1 MSSLA
6 IVAFSIFPS
15 PFRPSALPTFFLL
28 TRWPHLSLLATLLG
42 SVYEFCLES
51 LPIRKIKLIVFL
63 RGSRAILRL
72 CVLSHFI
79 LILQPD
85 VFSRLIR
92 INRSRSQKSFVSVD
106 VINSGQLAPRRM
118 TKTTQKKPRYLK
130 SKRYSELQTTFKC
143 LLPREPSVCRNATY
157 LRNFKAI
164 FNITLICYYQDLF
177 VSW

>member
-6 IVAFSIFPS
+6 IVAFSIFAS
-15 PFRPSALPTFFLL
+15 PFQPSALPTFFLL

-92 INRSRSQKSFVSVD
+92 INRNRSQKSFVSVD

-118 TKTTQKKPRYLK
+118 TKTTQKKPRYRLRDIASYKRHLNAFCRENQVFVAMRHTSETLK
-130 SKRYSELQTTFKC
+130 QFSILH
-143 LLPREPSVCRNATY
+143 
-157 LRNFKAI
+157 
-164 FNITLICYYQDLF
+164 
-177 VSW
+177 